1 MSRSFKAKLR
11 PKGPSE
17 IGISTPR
24 KRALSSR
31 LVEHFWERG
40 WLLWTHQDNDQR
52 QWSLRFVDERTET
65 HTFETLIELWRWWAQ
80 RVTWA
85 FVAEASVED
94 ALALYLSPDDALSSA
109 IRHWSMTSGDSC
121 LMRDGDIVDA
131 YKSFFLHI
139 QGDLKLDWRAH
150 ESRLAASCSAHHDTL
165 FFELLR
171 RRIINHE
178 RTALDQATATL
189 QGATR
194 TPGRL

>member
-1 MSRSFKAKLR
+1 MSRSPKAKLR
-11 PKGPSE
+11 RKGLSK
-17 IGISTPR
+17 IGISAPP
-24 KRALSSR
+24 KRALLSR
-31 LVEHFWERG
+31 LVDYFWERG
-40 WLLWTHQDNDQR
+40 WLLWTHQDNDQHR
-52 QWSLRFVDERTET
+52 WSLRVQGEHTET

-94 ALALYLSPDDALSSA
+94 ALALYHSDDALSLA
-109 IRHWSMTSGDSC
+109 IRHWAMTSGDSC
-121 LMRDGDIVDA
+121 LMRDADIVDA

-165 FFELLR
+165 FFELLQ

-178 RTALDQATATL
+178 RTSLERVTVERLGPQ
-189 QGATR
+189 R
-194 TPGRL
+194 TPPRL